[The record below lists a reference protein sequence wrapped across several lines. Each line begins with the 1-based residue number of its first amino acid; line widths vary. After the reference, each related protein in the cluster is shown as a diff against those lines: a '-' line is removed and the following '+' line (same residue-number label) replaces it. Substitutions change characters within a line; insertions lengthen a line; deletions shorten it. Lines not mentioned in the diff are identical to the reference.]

1 MSFMDPVI
9 DSIDTLLAWLSI
21 GLKQTTYAYCELETA
36 ENKTTLVA
44 RDGSLVTILK
54 VHGATKLVGSY
65 EFEQLHHGVSQS

>member
-21 GLKQTTYAYCELETA
+21 GLKQTTYSYCELETA

-44 RDGSLVTILK
+44 RDGSLITILK
-54 VHGATKLVGSY
+54 VH
-65 EFEQLHHGVSQS
+65 